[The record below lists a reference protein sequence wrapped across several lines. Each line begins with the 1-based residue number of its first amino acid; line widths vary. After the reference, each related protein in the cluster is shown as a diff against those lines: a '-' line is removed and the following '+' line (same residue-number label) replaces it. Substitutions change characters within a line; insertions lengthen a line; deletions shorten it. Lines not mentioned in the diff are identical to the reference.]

1 MITKEQI
8 NQLNNLLIQ
17 LRIDYDEYFSQE
29 EDYEIDYEDLRK
41 EIFNI
46 QGEIKAITECWDE

>member
-1 MITKEQI
+1 MVTKEQI

-46 QGEIKAITECWDE
+46 QVEIKSITEYWDE